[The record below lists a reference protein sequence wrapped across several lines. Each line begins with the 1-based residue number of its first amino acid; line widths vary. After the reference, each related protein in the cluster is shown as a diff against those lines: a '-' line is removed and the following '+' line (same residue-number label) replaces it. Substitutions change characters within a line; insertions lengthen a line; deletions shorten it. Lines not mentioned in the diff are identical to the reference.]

1 MKTSVRNNRREEEG
15 TILAYFILLLIAIA
29 AITSVAAYV
38 THTTAM
44 SRRRASMADAYEY
57 ITAGAVMAC
66 ADLNVAF
73 TNGGSTVIANLQ
85 TLPSRYTVN
94 SSLSTNNQKVLQRTI
109 SDPFTNQTVNA
120 QIWIPDTPVPTTAKI
135 VTTAAV
141 GDISQTITLNVKM
154 ASTFPAAIISVN
166 DGSTDT
172 SVSKQSAQRDGNVV
186 INGSGAGPII
196 VDGNSGLAV
205 YANGRVNYDTNYL
218 NPPSSAYSMTNQGT
232 INQLPDYTSQGTT
245 NSLFD
250 IGRFVAVAEGTPN
263 GPSPS
268 RNNHFTNM
276 ISFINACTNFPGTGS
291 NAMMQ
296 GVVVVDVW
304 DTDKNMG
311 DLTPKSLPNG
321 INVEG
326 SLLFNFLGS
335 GWNPTTSKIVVTAA
349 VNVNPADLSGLVT
362 TDPGTYA
369 TGFPPVYADPTKDP
383 ARINIVPYGYQNFT
397 TNDDLP
403 ALVYSIGV
411 VDLHGPLDISGALY
425 TPSYMEI
432 ENKQPDQIQYIK
444 GCVIMGAGIYFENTQ
459 RGSTS
464 IISYG
469 ANTVDSLAT
478 LPGMGKTLRVAYWQ

>member
-1 MKTSVRNNRREEEG
+1 MKTCIRNNRRQEEG

-38 THTTAM
+38 THTTSL
-44 SRRRASMADAYEY
+44 SRRRNSMADAYEY
-57 ITAGAVMAC
+57 VTAGAVMAC

-73 TNGGSTVIANLQ
+73 TNGASPVIANLQ
-85 TLPSRYTVN
+85 ALPLPYAVN
-94 SSLSTNNQKVLQRTI
+94 SSLSTTNQKVLQRTI

-120 QIWIPDTPVPTTAKI
+120 QIWIPNTPVPTTAKI
-135 VTTAAV
+135 VTSATV
-141 GDISQTITLNVKM
+141 GDVSNTITLNVKL

-172 SVSKQSAQRDGNVV
+172 SVSKGAAQQEGNVV

-232 INQLPDYTSQGTT
+232 INQLPDYTGQGTT

-250 IGRFVAVAEGTPN
+250 INRFVAVADHTPN

-268 RNNHFTNM
+268 HNNHFTNM
-276 ISFINACTNFPGTGS
+276 ISFINAATNFPGTGT

-304 DTDKNMG
+304 WGDNNTG
-311 DLTPKSLPNG
+311 DLTPQKLPKG

-326 SLLFNFLGS
+326 SLLFNFLGP
-335 GWNPTTSKIVVTAA
+335 GWNPTSSKIVVTAA

-362 TDPGTYA
+362 TDPTTYKS
-369 TGFPPVYADPTKDP
+369 GFPPVYADPNKNP
-383 ARINIVPYGYQNFT
+383 ANIIITPYGYQNFT

-411 VDLHGPLDISGALY
+411 VDLHGPLDICGAMY

-432 ENKQPDQIQYIK
+432 ENKQPNQIQYIK

-464 IISYG
+464 IISYD
-469 ANTVDSLAT
+469 ANAVDSLAT
-478 LPGMGKTLRVAYWQ
+478 LPGMGKQLRVAYWQ

>member
-1 MKTSVRNNRREEEG
+1 MKTCARNNRQEEG

-38 THTTAM
+38 THTTSL
-44 SRRRASMADAYEY
+44 SRRRNSMADAYEY
-57 ITAGAVMAC
+57 VTAGAVMAC

-73 TNGGSTVIANLQ
+73 TNGSSPVTANLQ
-85 TLPSRYTVN
+85 ALPTPYTVN
-94 SSLSTNNQKVLQRTI
+94 SSSTTNQKVFERTI

-120 QIWIPDTPVPTTAKI
+120 QIWLPVTPVPTTAKI

-141 GDISQTITLNVKM
+141 GDVSQTITLNVKL

-172 SVSKQSAQRDGNVV
+172 SVSKGAAKNEGNVV
-186 INGSGAGPII
+186 INGGGSGPII

-232 INQLPDYTSQGTT
+232 INQLPDYTSQGTS

-250 IGRFVAVAEGTPN
+250 IGRFVAIADHTPN

-276 ISFINACTNFPGTGS
+276 ISFINAATNFPGTGT

-296 GVVVVDVW
+296 GVVVIDVW
-304 DTDKNMG
+304 GTDKNTG

-326 SLLFNFLGS
+326 TLLFNFLGP
-335 GWNPTTSKIVVTAA
+335 GWDPTTSKIVVTAA

-362 TDPGTYA
+362 TDPSTYKS
-369 TGFPPVYADPTKDP
+369 GFPPVYADSAKNPVNIPIAP
-383 ARINIVPYGYQNFT
+383 AYQNFT
-397 TNDDLP
+397 PIDDLP

-411 VDLHGPLDISGALY
+411 VDLHGPLNICGAMY

-444 GCVIMGAGIYFENTQ
+444 GCVIMGSGIYFENTQ
-459 RGSTS
+459 SGSTS
-464 IISYG
+464 IISYD
-469 ANTVDSLAT
+469 ANAVDSLAT
-478 LPGMGKTLRVAYWQ
+478 LPGVGKQLRVAYWQ